1 MKKIFTI
8 ILTLLICTSLSAAPL
23 EKDGKERKPKKKA
36 GKLEMLQKE
45 LIRGADTLTDAF
57 LDTVVVKKAL
67 VVNDYSLIGIQ
78 YGAGLSSVMWNPRQE
93 QKKFTNLCV
102 CFLPAS
108 AKPTRLSV
116 GNW

>member
-45 LIRGADTLTDAF
+45 LIRGADTLTDEF

-78 YGAGLSSVMWNPRQE
+78 
-93 QKKFTNLCV
+93 
-102 CFLPAS
+102 
-108 AKPTRLSV
+108 
-116 GNW
+116 